1 MKFWKFQS
9 SINCLYL
16 LIYVMWF
23 CECFRL
29 DMKLSKVGNQTNSQ
43 DPQAV
48 CSRVFVG
55 NLNTFQCSK
64 TDLERMFQRYG
75 RLAGKFFF
83 RFSFTFV
90 PPPRLTFNSLQ
101 TCKLW
106 MHIAHVYAT
115 QYNQTFKYLRYRGP
129 WWLNITKQ
137 TTIDE
142 KMKFYVLWKF
152 ELFPNRRVPSAA
164 PVWCS
169 QGHTSN
175 PRSDSSDLGDR
186 LR

>member
-75 RLAGKFFF
+75 RLAGKYFF

-90 PPPRLTFNSLQ
+90 PPPGSAFNSLQ
-101 TCKLW
+101 TLD
-106 MHIAHVYAT
+106 AHVYNESF
-115 QYNQTFKYLRYRGP
+115 QYLRYRSLVSKYYKING
-129 WWLNITKQ
+129 
-137 TTIDE
+137 TIDE
-142 KMKFYVLWKF
+142 EMKFVMFWKF
-152 ELFPNRRVPSAA
+152 EYFSSAEYRPA
-164 PVWCS
+164 RCS
-169 QGHTSN
+169 
-175 PRSDSSDLGDR
+175 
-186 LR
+186 